1 MLQSLDLDLLE
12 DRRKAHRLN
21 IFYLAVNNSIAL
33 PIPNYFLPKQL
44 FTRSFSMIHVFKL
57 TAIMIITFFFSKD
70 NKGLELSTKW
80 HSY

>member
-1 MLQSLDLDLLE
+1 
-12 DRRKAHRLN
+12 
-21 IFYLAVNNSIAL
+21 
-33 PIPNYFLPKQL
+33 
-44 FTRSFSMIHVFKL
+44 MIHVFKL